1 MDYIWDAPV
10 ADVFI
15 CNGELDWHDYY
26 YISPRPYSEDSL
38 VYQLNRTGIE
48 SRTPE
53 VFHVERGEHTPYCQ
67 IFCVMSGKGQVFYE
81 GKRYSLHE
89 NQMVLLNGGKAHTYE
104 SNPKEPFG
112 IVWMEFYG
120 ADSRKLMEHIIE
132 NQTPVLEGPVVAQI
146 SALIGSMQ
154 QRIMLNEWYQPALDI
169 YEILLELLKNESS
182 ENMRRGKNTKQ
193 EWEYML
199 DVYIDAHIG
208 EEISNQQMAQVC
220 GLSLSY
226 FSKQFKKVCRV
237 TPQEYVMNRR
247 ITKAKYLLTQ
257 TKLPIEQVA
266 ERLCFCNA
274 SHLVRRFKEQEGIT
288 PAKYRK
294 YYSVV

>member
-1 MDYIWDAPV
+1 
-10 ADVFI
+10 
-15 CNGELDWHDYY
+15 
-26 YISPRPYSEDSL
+26 
-38 VYQLNRTGIE
+38 
-48 SRTPE
+48 
-53 VFHVERGEHTPYCQ
+53 
-67 IFCVMSGKGQVFYE
+67 
-81 GKRYSLHE
+81 
-89 NQMVLLNGGKAHTYE
+89 
-104 SNPKEPFG
+104 
-112 IVWMEFYG
+112 
-120 ADSRKLMEHIIE
+120 
-132 NQTPVLEGPVVAQI
+132 
-146 SALIGSMQ
+146 
-154 QRIMLNEWYQPALDI
+154 
-169 YEILLELLKNESS
+169 
-182 ENMRRGKNTKQ
+182 
-193 EWEYML
+193 ML